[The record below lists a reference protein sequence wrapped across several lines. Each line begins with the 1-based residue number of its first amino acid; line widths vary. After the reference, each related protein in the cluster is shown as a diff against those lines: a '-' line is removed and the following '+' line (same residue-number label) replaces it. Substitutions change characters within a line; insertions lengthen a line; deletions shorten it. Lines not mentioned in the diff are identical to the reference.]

1 MSDSWFGESKQKTK
15 TSGDP
20 SAEAMQ
26 ALRLQLIQGLL
37 AGDWAPMQ
45 GFFDKVLIP
54 RTKNELTAAGLGRSG
69 AIGEAVSSAQLSYNT
84 DFLKSLLS
92 GIPAGPTSATVT
104 TSKEPGIMDWLGL
117 ALKAGGLATGTKWS

>member
-1 MSDSWFGESKQKTK
+1 MSDFFSTGGGKTK
-15 TSGDP
+15 EKTTTTGDP
-20 SAEAMQ
+20 SAAAMQ
-26 ALRLQLIQGLL
+26 ALRLQLIQSLI

-69 AIGEAVSSAQLSYNT
+69 AIGEAVATAQLSYNT

-92 GIPAGPTSATVT
+92 GIPSSGGTT
-104 TSKEPGIMDWLGL
+104 TSVSQREPGIMDWLGL
-117 ALKAGGLATGTKWS
+117 ALKAGSVAAAY

>member
-1 MSDSWFGESKQKTK
+1 MSDWGGTTKQKTK

-45 GFFDKVLIP
+45 GFFDKVLVP
-54 RTKNELTAAGLGRSG
+54 NTKNALTAAGLGRSG
-69 AIGEAVSSAQLSYNT
+69 AIGEAVSTAQLSYNT

-92 GIPAGPTSATVT
+92 GIPAGPTSST
-104 TSKEPGIMDWLGL
+104 TTTQQEPGIMDWLGL
-117 ALKAGGLATGTKWS
+117 ALKAGGLAVGTKW

>member
-1 MSDSWFGESKQKTK
+1 MSDFFSTGGGKTK
-15 TSGDP
+15 EKTTATGDP
-20 SAEAMQ
+20 SAAAMQ
-26 ALRLQLIQGLL
+26 ALRLQLIQSLI

-69 AIGEAVSSAQLSYNT
+69 AIGEAVATAQLSYNT

-92 GIPAGPTSATVT
+92 GIPSSGGTT
-104 TSKEPGIMDWLGL
+104 TSVSQREPGIMDWLGL
-117 ALKAGGLATGTKWS
+117 ALKAGSVAAAY